1 MQTMTQETYQK
12 DEIPLFELE
21 KIGLAKNGR
30 LNLHE
35 EDIRALLSGSRTGM
49 LRMENLIADGVHI
62 EALDAK
68 LSLKQGEQGKL
79 DLLVHPIY
87 RRPEYPSFLTASDA
101 EKLVKGEVAN
111 INQVIFEEDRKQKD
125 LLVEFDKDT
134 NEFII
139 TDTARILVPDMVNS
153 EYLSPEQKERYRK
166 GKTVELADG
175 TQFQYTATD
184 RHGIRSD
191 KLALIAS
198 ILMDGGLSY
207 VLFKGLNAM
216 FNKKRDDKAAAQ
228 NGKGYNLAYENM
240 QAHER
245 VKNGQQQAPKDEQ
258 ERGYTRTGRS
268 R

>member
-1 MQTMTQETYQK
+1 MTQQTFKEQ
-12 DEIPLFELE
+12 EIPLLELE
-21 KIGLAKNGR
+21 KIGLTKNGR

-35 EDIRALLSGSRTGM
+35 EDIRALLSGNRTGM
-49 LRMENLIADGVHI
+49 LRLENLVADGVHI

-68 LSLKQGEQGKL
+68 LSLKQTEDGKL

-87 RRPEYPSFLTASDA
+87 RRPESPSFLTDSEA
-101 EKLVKGEVAN
+101 EKLKKGEVAN
-111 INQVIFEEDRKQKD
+111 IEHFLFDEEGKPKD
-125 LLVEFDKDT
+125 LLIEFDKDT

-139 TDTARILVPDMVNS
+139 TDTAKILVPDMINS
-153 EYLSPEQKERYRK
+153 EYLSLEQKERYRK

-175 TQFQYTATD
+175 TAFQYTATD
-184 RHGIRSD
+184 RHGIRSN

-198 ILMDGGLSY
+198 LLVDGGLSY
-207 VLFKGLNAM
+207 VVHKGLNAL
-216 FNKKRDDKAAAQ
+216 FNRTRDEKDAAK
-228 NGKGYNLAYENM
+228 NGKGYNLAFENM

-245 VKNGQQQAPKDEQ
+245 VAKEGRQPSPKDEQ